1 MRSFLILLVTLV
13 SALQL
18 AAADAL
24 EIYFIDTEG
33 GAATLFITPAKEAI
47 LVDTGN
53 PGGRDSKRILDCAAA
68 AGVKQIDHLVTT
80 HYHIDHFGGMAEIAK
95 QVSVKALYD
104 NGVIEGGRDKPN
116 KEYSLAPV
124 DKRVVINPGD
134 ELPLKQA
141 DGAPKVSLKCIC
153 TRQQPMAAPAGAK
166 PNALTDPK
174 RKNPDTSDNANSVV
188 MIFSCGDFRMYLG
201 GDVTWNTEEKI
212 VNPVNVAGTVDVY
225 QVTHHG
231 LDVSNNPVLVNALK
245 PTVAVMMNGTE
256 KGCGPET
263 VATLRDCK
271 SIQNVWQ
278 IHKSLRADSATVNTQ
293 PEFIANMDKA
303 CANNFIKLTVGA
315 DAKSYTIAIPATK
328 AEKKYDVVTK

>member
-1 MRSFLILLVTLV
+1 MRPLLFTLITLLATFH
-13 SALQL
+13 L

-24 EIYFIDTEG
+24 EIYFLDTEG
-33 GAATLFITPAKEAI
+33 GAATLFVTPAKESI

-53 PGGRDSKRILDCAAA
+53 PGGRDSKRILDAVTA
-68 AGVKQIDHLVTT
+68 AGVKQIDFLITT

-95 QVSVKALYD
+95 QIPVKALYD
-104 NGVIEGGRDKPN
+104 NGVIEGGRDKPT

-141 DGAPKVSLKCIC
+141 DGAPKISLKCIC
-153 TRQQPMAAPAGAK
+153 TRQQPMSAPSAK
-166 PNALTDPK
+166 ANPLTDPK
-174 RKNPDTSDNANSVV
+174 RKAVDTSDNANSVV
-188 MIFSCGDFRMYLG
+188 LIFSAGDFRMYLG

-212 VNPVNVAGTVDVY
+212 VSPVNVAGTVDVY

-231 LDVSNNPVLVNALK
+231 LDVSNNPVLLNALK

-271 SIQNVWQ
+271 SIQNIWQ
-278 IHKSLRADSATVNTQ
+278 IHKSLRADSAAVNTQ

-303 CANNFIKLTVGA
+303 CANNLIKLTLAPDG
-315 DAKSYTIAIPATK
+315 KNFTIAIPATK
-328 AEKKYDVVTK
+328 AEKKYDVVAK

>member
-1 MRSFLILLVTLV
+1 MRPLLLALTLF
-13 SALQL
+13 ATLHL

-24 EIYFIDTEG
+24 EIYFLDTEG
-33 GAATLFITPAKEAI
+33 GAATLFVTPAKESI

-53 PGGRDSKRILDCAAA
+53 PGGRDSKRILDAIKA
-68 AGVKQIDHLVTT
+68 AGVKQIDFLITT

-95 QVSVKALYD
+95 EMPVKALYD
-104 NGVIEGGRDKPN
+104 NGVIEGGRDKPT

-141 DGAPKVSLKCIC
+141 EGATKVSLKCIC
-153 TRQQPMAAPAGAK
+153 TRQQPMHAPAGAK
-166 PNALTDPK
+166 ENPLTDPK
-174 RKNPDTSDNANSVV
+174 RKAVDTSDNANSVV
-188 MIFSCGDFRMYLG
+188 LILTAGDFRMYLG

-212 VNPVNVAGTVDVY
+212 VSPVNVAGTVDVY

-231 LDVSNNPVLVNALK
+231 LDVSNNPVLLSALK

-263 VATLRDCK
+263 VATLRECK
-271 SIQNVWQ
+271 SIQNIWQ
-278 IHKSLRADSATVNTQ
+278 IHKSLRADSAAVNTQ
-293 PEFIANMDKA
+293 PEFIANMEKA
-303 CANNFIKLTVGA
+303 CANNFIKLTLAPDG
-315 DAKSYTIAIPATK
+315 KNFTIAIPATK
-328 AEKKYDVVTK
+328 AEKKYDVVAK